1 MTQVKRFASSR
12 LLLVLIAGVL
22 LSACVGGAF
31 RQPSSWPGLS
41 SDGERAYV
49 AIDQFVYAVDLGS
62 GVAQWQYP
70 TEPERNRTFYAPPA
84 IAENGNVIVGDF
96 SNQLTAL
103 RAESGAVVWGPEPL
117 SSDRNDRVI
126 GAPIAVGEMVL
137 APSTDGRL
145 YARQVADGSA
155 VWTFPPADQE
165 PLEDAIWA
173 APVVVDGRVY
183 VAGMDHHVYALDLA
197 TGRPLWSVVPDL
209 EGAVA
214 DAPTLA
220 GDLLL
225 VGSFASKM
233 VALEAES
240 GRIRWEYD
248 TEDWV
253 WGAPAVASG
262 VAYFGD
268 LSGQL
273 HAISVGGGALH
284 WTYSVEGQI
293 VASPAVQGDLL
304 YVPSGAGLL
313 LVRQLDNGD
322 PAWQATSDGQLLT
335 DPLLVDGTLLVA
347 SNAGE
352 ALLLAFDTESG
363 AQRWSFSP

>member
-1 MTQVKRFASSR
+1 M
-12 LLLVLIAGVL
+12 L
-22 LSACVGGAF
+22 LSACAGGAF
-31 RQPSSWPGLS
+31 SQASSWPGLA

-70 TEPERNRTFYAPPA
+70 AEPERNRSFYAPPA
-84 IAENGNVIVGDF
+84 VAENGNLIVGDF
-96 SNQLTAL
+96 ANQLTAL

-117 SSDRNDRVI
+117 SPDRKERVI
-126 GAPIAVGEMVL
+126 GAPIAVGELVL

-145 YARQVADGSA
+145 YAHQIADGSA
-155 VWTFPPADQE
+155 VWSFPPADQE

-173 APVVVDGRVY
+173 APLVVDDRVY
-183 VAGMDHHVYALDLA
+183 LAGMDHHVYALDLA
-197 TGRPLWSVVPDL
+197 TGRELWSTVPDL

-214 DAPTLA
+214 DTPTLA

-225 VGSFASKM
+225 VGSFASKL
-233 VALEAES
+233 VALEADS

-253 WGAPAVASG
+253 WGAPAVNSG

-273 HAISVGGGALH
+273 HAVSLEGGTEL
-284 WTYSVEGQI
+284 WTASLGGQI
-293 VASPAVQGDLL
+293 AASPAVDGDLL
-304 YVPSGAGLL
+304 FVPSETGHLS
-313 LVRQLDNGD
+313 VRRLDSGD
-322 PAWQATSDGQLLT
+322 PAWQATSEGQLLT

-347 SNAGE
+347 SNGGE
-352 ALLLAFDTESG
+352 ALLLAFDAESG
-363 AQRWSFSP
+363 ARRWSFSP